1 MLSMNLL
8 FFRLEAVQEKTAVYI
23 EHSIVNYST
32 VSSRLQLGGQ
42 PRHTVLFLLPA
53 WITTLQ
59 VSLFTYRTQALCKAS
74 G

>member
-1 MLSMNLL
+1 MFSMNVL
-8 FFRLEAVQEKTAVYI
+8 FFRLEAVQEKTAVYT
-23 EHSIVNYST
+23 EHSIVNYSA
-32 VSSRLQLGGQ
+32 VSYRLQLGGQ

-59 VSLFTYRTQALCKAS
+59 VSMFTYRTQAPHRAS